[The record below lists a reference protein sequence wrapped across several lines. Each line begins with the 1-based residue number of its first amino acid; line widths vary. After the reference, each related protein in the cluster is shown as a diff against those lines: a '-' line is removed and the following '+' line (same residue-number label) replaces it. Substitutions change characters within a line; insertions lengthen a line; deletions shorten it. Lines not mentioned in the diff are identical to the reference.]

1 MGCELEPA
9 ESLRTC
15 LVRNESTR
23 ETQFLRHSPPST
35 PGVLGPPASLVEQVS
50 GGRVSECTVIA
61 IAAGALGLR
70 LRTTAGAFGYAAEH
84 GCAFYVDWLHD
95 EDVPWA
101 WDELFSPRVEPPP
114 EGLAG
119 VEATVQRA

>member
-61 IAAGALGLR
+61 KGGAVRSHIRVGLRRLERPGGRCAMPMAGAAG
-70 LRTTAGAFGYAAEH
+70 T
-84 GCAFYVDWLHD
+84 
-95 EDVPWA
+95 
-101 WDELFSPRVEPPP
+101 LFSC
-114 EGLAG
+114 
-119 VEATVQRA
+119 